1 MTSVYGQLIASKNKW
16 VCVQNY
22 QAWSLKELSANLHKL
37 NLLKLILFIF
47 CLLYFR
53 FMVTSFYTK
62 YDGIHFVFNSLSLLG
77 LSLVPKFPQMY
88 KVRLFGLNKYWMP
101 TPQIIW
107 SLLADEALDK
117 ALGNQL
123 LVNFPFLEISKDIT
137 WWLQSFKSW
146 QENYWIKHSR
156 HIILR

>member
-1 MTSVYGQLIASKNKW
+1 MTSVYGQLIVSKNKW
-16 VCVQNY
+16 VQVH

-47 CLLYFR
+47 CFVYFR

-107 SLLADEALDK
+107 S
-117 ALGNQL
+117 
-123 LVNFPFLEISKDIT
+123 
-137 WWLQSFKSW
+137 
-146 QENYWIKHSR
+146 
-156 HIILR
+156 